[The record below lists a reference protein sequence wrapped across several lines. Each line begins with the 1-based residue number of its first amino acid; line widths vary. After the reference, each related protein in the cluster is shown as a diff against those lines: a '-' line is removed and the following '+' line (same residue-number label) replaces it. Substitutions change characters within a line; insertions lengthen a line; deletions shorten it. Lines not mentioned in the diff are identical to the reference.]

1 MISGNDLPKPI
12 LYAATVEI
20 NDTFL
25 LIGGLGEEEE
35 AYDTIYKYD
44 NGDWLEMPQK
54 LSVPRFFSTAFIVSK
69 GSYPICPE

>member
-12 LYAATVEI
+12 LYAATVGI

-25 LIGGLGEEEE
+25 LIGGLGEEKE

-54 LSVPRFFSTAFIVSK
+54 LSVARFDLTAVIISE
-69 GSYPICPE
+69 GEYPICPK

>member
-1 MISGNDLPKPI
+1 MISGNALPKPI

-44 NGDWLEMPQK
+44 NGDWLEIPQK
-54 LSVPRFFSTAFIVSK
+54 LRVARFYSTAILVQKDSLT
-69 GSYPICPE
+69 IC